1 MCVPNTNRAVNVA
14 KKSEL
19 ESGWL
24 KYSTIAQKADALL
37 IDGYYNEAIDMSLQ
51 SLEHLDFSVQY
62 QQKFLNRNPPV
73 VDTLSHILEFAPLFF
88 RTDAL
93 ERLASMN
100 KIIRT
105 LEGRTGL
112 PLAAKL
118 ISAPHRMKQSYQFWK
133 AIEDQ
138 ADAAIVQ
145 RDSSSAT
152 TVLAKIWMHAELVY
166 LHKDNARTMWKLRTD
181 FTQSVACKCHSCG
194 DTMKAMK
201 SIVLSDT
208 DCLNCGPKTTW
219 LLLAET
225 T

>member
-1 MCVPNTNRAVNVA
+1 VA

-24 KYSTIAQKADALL
+24 RYSTIAQKADALL
-37 IDGYYNEAIDMSLQ
+37 IDGYYNEAIDVSLQ
-51 SLEHLDFSVQY
+51 SLEHLDYSTQY
-62 QQKFLNRNPPV
+62 QQKFLNRNPPF
-73 VDTLSHILEFAPLFF
+73 VDTLSHILEYAPLFF

-93 ERLASMN
+93 ERLASMT
-100 KIIRT
+100 KVIRT

-118 ISAPHRMKQSYQFWK
+118 ISAPHRMKHAYQFWK

-145 RDSSSAT
+145 RDVPNAKT
-152 TVLAKIWMHAELVY
+152 LLAKIWMHSGLVD
-166 LHKDNARTMWKLRTD
+166 LHKDNTRTMWKLRTD
-181 FTQSVACKCHSCG
+181 FIQSVACKCHSCG
-194 DTMKAMK
+194 DTMKVMK
-201 SIVLSDT
+201 AIVLSDM
-208 DCLNCGPKTTW
+208 DCLNCTSKTTW

>member
-1 MCVPNTNRAVNVA
+1 MPHYRATNVA

-24 KYSTIAQKADALL
+24 SYSTIAQKADTLL
-37 IDGYYNEAIDMSLQ
+37 IDGYYNEAIDVSFK
-51 SLEHLDFSVQY
+51 SIEHLDFSTQY

-73 VDTLSHILEFAPLFF
+73 VDTLSHILEYAPLFF

-93 ERLASMN
+93 QRLASMT
-100 KIIRT
+100 KVIRT
-105 LEGRTGL
+105 LEGRTEL

-118 ISAPHRMKQSYQFWK
+118 ISAPHRMKQAYQFWK
-133 AIEDQ
+133 AIEAQ
-138 ADAAIVQ
+138 ADAAIMQ

-152 TVLAKIWMHAELVY
+152 TVLGKIWMHASLVY
-166 LHKDNARTMWKLRTD
+166 LHKDNAQTMWKMRTD
-181 FTQSVACKCHSCG
+181 FTQSVACKCYLCG
-194 DTMKAMK
+194 HTTKAK
-201 SIVLSDT
+201 KPIVLD
-208 DCLNCGPKTTW
+208 DMYCLNCGRKTTW